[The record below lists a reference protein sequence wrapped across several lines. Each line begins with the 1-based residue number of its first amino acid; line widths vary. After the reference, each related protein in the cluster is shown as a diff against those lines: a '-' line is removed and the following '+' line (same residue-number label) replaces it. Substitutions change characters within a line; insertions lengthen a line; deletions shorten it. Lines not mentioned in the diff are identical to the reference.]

1 MTQRTL
7 PTAQRPD
14 VKGTFEIIMALGMRL
29 PGNLGYIARRKLKRR
44 QCARMQDTFS
54 EVLSE
59 TRAGDLC
66 IDLGA
71 NIGEIT
77 KRMASTGADVIGFEP
92 DPGAFGVLQDAVR
105 DLPNV
110 TLVHKAAGHQPAS
123 LMLYRSAKWSPDDPS
138 ANTQGSS
145 LVHGGDGANN
155 ENAVR
160 VEVIDILAYLEAL
173 DRDIRILKMDIEG
186 AEWDILNRLMDH
198 PILSRID
205 CVFVETH
212 ERQDPKRYVPM
223 FDALQDWAEKID
235 RPYVNL
241 YWV

>member
-1 MTQRTL
+1 MPSFISNAL
-7 PTAQRPD
+7 APT
-14 VKGTFEIIMALGMRL
+14 
-29 PGNLGYIARRKLKRR
+29 
-44 QCARMQDTFS
+44 
-54 EVLSE
+54 
-59 TRAGDLC
+59 
-66 IDLGA
+66 
-71 NIGEIT
+71 
-77 KRMASTGADVIGFEP
+77 
-92 DPGAFGVLQDAVR
+92 
-105 DLPNV
+105 
-110 TLVHKAAGHQPAS
+110 
-123 LMLYRSAKWSPDDPS
+123 DDPS

-145 LVHGGDGANN
+145 LVHGGDAAND

-160 VEVIDILAYLEAL
+160 VEVVDILAYLEAL
-173 DRDIRILKMDIEG
+173 NRDIRILKMDIEG